1 MVRFITAAVVGAVS
15 LATAVYAADKIV
27 AECGAGLAK
36 CPSTKP
42 CCSQYGQCGIGGFCL
57 GGCDPKYSTTIDS
70 CVPAPVCKSKK
81 HTFNNLDRIMDKTK
95 YLGDPSEADWVADG
109 TPMTDDGQLLL
120 TMAPD
125 TVGTVLAST
134 SYVWYGKISATL
146 KTSRGKGV
154 VSAFILLSDMK
165 DEVDFEWIGV
175 DLETTQTN
183 YYFQGIPDYNNG
195 GNISLSDTFNNFHT
209 YEIDW
214 TPEEITWSIDGQVG
228 RTLKKSDTYNSTTK
242 VYDYPQ
248 TPSRVQLSLWPG
260 GLASNDEGTIKWAGG
275 EIDWNSQDIQ
285 DNGYYYVTFKDVSVQ
300 CYDPPSDATK
310 KGTKSYIYDNAAGL
324 EGNVVLSDKG
334 TILKSFIGSGT
345 NMTAEKPKAS
355 STAKKNTEDKEE
367 VETVPGSTGA
377 GFGSN
382 SVQED
387 TSSSSSST
395 SGSSDSGS
403 GSSSSGSS
411 DSDTSSSSAS
421 DSNEFSQGSS
431 SDSNSSDAA
440 NIHVSKG
447 SMLAIVV
454 ALAGVTVL

>member
-1 MVRFITAAVVGAVS
+1 MVRLINAVVAGAVS

-27 AECGAGLAK
+27 AECGAGLGN
-36 CPSTKP
+36 CPSSKP

-57 GGCDPKYSTTIDS
+57 GGCDPKHSATINS

-81 HTFNNLDRIMDKTK
+81 HTFNTLDRIMDKTK
-95 YLGDPSEADWVADG
+95 YLGDPSTADWVADG
-109 TPMTDDGQLLL
+109 KAMNHDGQLLL
-120 TMAPD
+120 TMAPE

-134 SYVWYGKISATL
+134 TYVWYGKISATL

-183 YYFQGIPDYNNG
+183 YYFQGIPDYDNG
-195 GNISLSDTFNNFHT
+195 GNITLSDTYNNFHT

-214 TPEEITWSIDGQVG
+214 TPEQITWSVDGQVG

-260 GLASNDEGTIKWAGG
+260 GLASNSEGTINWAGG

-300 CYDPPSDATK
+300 CYDPPSDAK
-310 KGTKSYIYDNAAGL
+310 KTGSKSYIYDNVAGL
-324 EGNVVLSDKG
+324 EGNVVISDKG
-334 TILKSFIGSGT
+334 TILKSFLGSGT
-345 NMTAEKPKAS
+345 NMTADKPKVS
-355 STAKKNTEDKEE
+355 STGTKDTKNTKDDTEEVEE

-382 SVQED
+382 SVQENDSGSSNTGSSD
-387 TSSSSSST
+387 TSSSGTSSGSSSSSS
-395 SGSSDSGS
+395 SS
-403 GSSSSGSS
+403 
-411 DSDTSSSSAS
+411 
-421 DSNEFSQGSS
+421 SNEFSQGSAS
-431 SDSNSSDAA
+431 NSNSSEAA
-440 NIHVSKG
+440 NIRVLKG

-454 ALAGVTVL
+454 ALAGVMVL